1 MAIRLFQP
9 LNRSSSLDRFA
20 AGLKRYIGEDI
31 WLRSVAD
38 GRVRF
43 PLGLG
48 DYDHRLARSM
58 DFIGV
63 NYYTSDLV
71 RFTPDPRRLFGTE
84 QFAPGAEYS
93 DSGWRGIYS
102 QYAPE
107 GLYQIIRELHPLG
120 VPIYIT
126 ENGLPDHDDDQ
137 RPRWLLAH
145 LAQVHRALREGS
157 DVRGYYHWTFTDNF
171 EWSEGWGLRF
181 GIVDLD
187 PATQVRTVRPSGH
200 MLGEIAGANA
210 ITRDLVAR
218 CAPELLPEMFG
229 R

>member
-1 MAIRLFQP
+1 MWRTVGCV
-9 LNRSSSLDRFA
+9 SHWV
-20 AGLKRYIGEDI
+20 Y
-31 WLRSVAD
+31 
-38 GRVRF
+38 
-43 PLGLG
+43 G
-48 DYDHRLARSM
+48 DYHHALAHSM

-71 RFTPDPRRLFGTE
+71 RFTPDPRRLFGAE
-84 QFAPGAEYS
+84 HYAPDGEFS

-102 QYAPE
+102 QLAPE
-107 GLYQIIRELHPLG
+107 GLYQIIRELCSYQ

-126 ENGLPDHDDDQ
+126 ENGLPDRDDDQ

-181 GIVDLD
+181 GLIDLD
-187 PATQVRTVRPSGH
+187 PATQMRTIRPSGH
-200 MLGEIAGANA
+200 MMAEIASGGA
-210 ITRDLVAR
+210 ITHELVAR
-218 CAPELLPEMFG
+218 YAPELLPGLFG
-229 R
+229 SEAAVNRP